1 MPRLAI
7 LEKEKCHPD
16 KCGNWLCI
24 RLCPINRMGDECI
37 TKGKDGKA
45 FIDPEMCNGCGICPK
60 RCPFGAIH
68 IINLPDELCN
78 QPIHQYGK
86 NGFHLYN
93 LPVPM
98 FGKVVGIIGR
108 NGIGKSTAIKILA
121 GQLKP
126 NLGQELEAPFEELM
140 KFFKGTEAQIYFEKM
155 KKGQVTVS
163 YKPQQVDLIPKTFSG
178 TPRKLLEQA
187 DKRGKL
193 NEVVKQLELEK
204 VLDSDISKI
213 SGGELQRVAIAATVL
228 KEANVYIF
236 DEPTSFLDIKQRL
249 KISKF
254 LKELATPDVAV
265 MVVEHDLIILD
276 YLSDIVNIMYGK
288 ENCYG
293 IVSQPKAAKA
303 GINTFLEGYLRDEN
317 MRFRDYP
324 IKFSSR
330 PPMKLGDRPSIIDW
344 TGLKVKLG
352 NFSLDAPK
360 GQLKRKEDVGM
371 LGENGIGKTTFV
383 KMLAGVQ
390 KPDAGSVDCNVK
402 VAYKPQYVE
411 ASAVIVADILRD
423 AQTKYEIELMRPLNL
438 GELMERRLDHLSGGQ
453 LQRVAI
459 AYCLSQDADLYLM
472 DEPSAYL
479 DVEQRLGVS
488 KVIREFMEAHGKA
501 ALVVDH
507 DLLFLDYLSHRLMVC
522 DGEPARSGIIEGP
535 FDMGEGMNR
544 FLKDLGIT
552 FRRDQESM
560 RPRANKL
567 GSQMDS
573 EQKRTN
579 KLYYD

>member
-1 MPRLAI
+1 M
-7 LEKEKCHPD
+7 
-16 KCGNWLCI
+16 
-24 RLCPINRMGDECI
+24 
-37 TKGKDGKA
+37 
-45 FIDPEMCNGCGICPK
+45 
-60 RCPFGAIH
+60 
-68 IINLPDELCN
+68 
-78 QPIHQYGK
+78 
-86 NGFHLYN
+86 
-93 LPVPM
+93 
-98 FGKVVGIIGR
+98 
-108 NGIGKSTAIKILA
+108 
-121 GQLKP
+121 
-126 NLGQELEAPFEELM
+126 
-140 KFFKGTEAQIYFEKM
+140 
-155 KKGQVTVS
+155 
-163 YKPQQVDLIPKTFSG
+163 
-178 TPRKLLEQA
+178 
-187 DKRGKL
+187 
-193 NEVVKQLELEK
+193 
-204 VLDSDISKI
+204 
-213 SGGELQRVAIAATVL
+213 
-228 KEANVYIF
+228 YIF

-254 LKELATPDVAV
+254 LKELATPEVAV

-276 YLSDIVNIMYGK
+276 YLSDMVNIMYGK

-344 TGLKVKLG
+344 DGLRVKLG
-352 NFSLDAPK
+352 NFSLSAPK
-360 GQLKRKEDVGM
+360 GQLKRKEVVGM

-383 KMLAGVQ
+383 KILAGVQ
-390 KPDAGSVDCNVK
+390 KPDDGSVDCHVK

-411 ASAVIVADILRD
+411 ASEVIVADILRD
-423 AQTKYEIELMRPLNL
+423 AQTKFELDLMRPLNL

-488 KVIREFMEAHGKA
+488 KVIREFMESHGKA

-522 DGEPARSGIIEGP
+522 DGEPARKGLIEGP
-535 FDMGEGMNR
+535 FDMGDGMNR